1 MKRILLFLVALC
13 LCIKG
18 FSQAPPFLDD
28 VVLWY
33 NADSSDYQLNEP
45 ATLLQDIINSNN
57 ATEGNATL
65 RATFDSIAGIGR
77 VYSFD
82 NTTRYTTPSLEFKT
96 FIGLFKN
103 TGNDNSRLFNRNSS
117 VNGVFFT
124 TDNLRLNYSGSGSG
138 GTVDI
143 PTDFN
148 EWILLMVTTSTE
160 NEANFAR
167 INFSQTSLPVG
178 QELMSGVIRIGN
190 PTGSF
195 TGYLKEFVYLD
206 RVISESEAVE
216 IENYYTNIYAPPLY
230 LGSEIYTSD
239 FCPVQIGVSER
250 YLSWTWS
257 TGQIGDSL
265 TITKSGKYWVDAI
278 DIFGRHLTD
287 TVNVQ
292 FPGNFI
298 SPFALCAGSDSLYDP
313 GLDAFDI
320 TWQDGST
327 GFDYLIT
334 EPGEYYLTVNDT
346 SGCSYSDT
354 LQVSAD
360 LFPIET
366 ALGYNTPFC
375 LGNELYLSSG
385 FAEAET
391 YTWSTGEETAFIS
404 PTISGT
410 YWVEATNANGC
421 VGRDTVDLVIA
432 GAAPVVEFTNG
443 TACEANAV
451 VFTDQTDDEG
461 SGIVNQTWV
470 AGDALGVD
478 SLQGGVVEYTFPAT
492 GSYPIELTV
501 LLANGCSGTGRD
513 TVVVHPLPVVG
524 FNFDSVIPCAGNEVA
539 YESQSGVPGNDTIS
553 AYHWLFGNGTTDTGI
568 VGTTVFENLGVNTVQ
583 LSITTSAGCV
593 DSLLSNVVVLG
604 SPVADFDW
612 SPVCVGMPTVFEE
625 NVNTTES
632 GPVFYNWQ
640 FGDGFFSNF
649 PNTSHV
655 YQNAGVY
662 NVKLTATG
670 NDFGGAG
677 CTHQITKQIR
687 VYNAPTGNIATADA
701 CLGDAVLLT
710 DLTQPVE
717 LDGVGDYVDSREWVL
732 PFGYGQGPISV
743 GGDSVQVWLGAEAGS
758 YVVQLHFT
766 TAAGC
771 TGSAS
776 ANVDVLELP
785 EASFTLSVP
794 EVAPPFA
801 VVPNNTSSSAE
812 GYVWLMN
819 GIVVSTDAE
828 PELAFPDSG
837 WYEVML
843 VATNSLGCNDTTAIE
858 IEVIYPVYDLGLVD
872 IRYTISNNRLALRAV
887 LANNGNVTIRSFR
900 MDVQLGLSG
909 NSNQVMEFEIDPGE
923 VKEFVLPQD
932 IEFLAARDLPYVC
945 MEVGILPLVEVDL
958 ENNALC
964 IGLEKEKA
972 VFIDPYPN
980 PVSGVVKLGFVLP
993 HAGAV
998 SVRISDA
1005 SGREVDDILMAL
1017 PAGYSLVEYD
1027 MESFSDGVYY
1037 FGYNYFG
1044 EEVVKRVLVVE

>member
-1 MKRILLFLVALC
+1 MNCNR
-13 LCIKG
+13 
-18 FSQAPPFLDD
+18 
-28 VVLWY
+28 
-33 NADSSDYQLNEP
+33 
-45 ATLLQDIINSNN
+45 
-57 ATEGNATL
+57 
-65 RATFDSIAGIGR
+65 
-77 VYSFD
+77 
-82 NTTRYTTPSLEFKT
+82 TR
-96 FIGLFKN
+96 
-103 TGNDNSRLFNRNSS
+103 RLFFSRKWNHSNIPSPVSQTNFILIRH
-117 VNGVFFT
+117 
-124 TDNLRLNYSGSGSG
+124 LRKQR
-138 GTVDI
+138 
-143 PTDFN
+143 PTQF
-148 EWILLMVTTSTE
+148 STE
-160 NEANFAR
+160 VDL
-167 INFSQTSLPVG
+167 IDPPV
-178 QELMSGVIRIGN
+178 
-190 PTGSF
+190 
-195 TGYLKEFVYLD
+195 
-206 RVISESEAVE
+206 
-216 IENYYTNIYAPPLY
+216 
-230 LGSEIYTSD
+230 
-239 FCPVQIGVSER
+239 
-250 YLSWTWS
+250 
-257 TGQIGDSL
+257 
-265 TITKSGKYWVDAI
+265 
-278 DIFGRHLTD
+278 
-287 TVNVQ
+287 
-292 FPGNFI
+292 
-298 SPFALCAGSDSLYDP
+298 
-313 GLDAFDI
+313 
-320 TWQDGST
+320 
-327 GFDYLIT
+327 
-334 EPGEYYLTVNDT
+334 
-346 SGCSYSDT
+346 
-354 LQVSAD
+354 
-360 LFPIET
+360 
-366 ALGYNTPFC
+366 FC

-391 YTWSTGEETAFIS
+391 YTWSTGEETAFVS
-404 PTISGT
+404 PTGSGT

-421 VGRDTVDLVIA
+421 VGRDTVEVVIA

-470 AGDALGVD
+470 AVDALGVD

-513 TVVVHPLPVVG
+513 TVEVHPLPVVG
-524 FNFDSVIPCAGNEVA
+524 FNFDAVIPCAGNEVA
-539 YESQSGVPGNDTIS
+539 YESESGVPGNDTIS

-583 LSITTSAGCV
+583 LFITTSAGCV

-717 LDGVGDYVDSREWVL
+717 LDGVGDYVENREWIL

-801 VVPNNTSSSAE
+801 VVPDNTSSSAE

-843 VATNSLGCNDTTAIE
+843 VATNSLGCNDTLSRHYT
-858 IEVIYPVYDLGLVD
+858 VVNPYYDLGILD
-872 IRYTISNNRLALRAV
+872 IRYALSGNRLTLRA
-887 LANNGNVTIRSFR
+887 LLINNGNTTLAGFQ
-900 MDVQLGLSG
+900 MGLNLGLSLALTQ
-909 NSNQVMEFEIDPGE
+909 QVDFTLLPGE
-923 VKEFVLPQD
+923 VVEYTLPQMFD
-932 IEFLAARDLPYVC
+932 YLPERDLPYVC
-945 MEVGILPLVEVDL
+945 MEVNLHNMGVMYDGDPANDHY
-958 ENNALC
+958 C
-964 IGLEKEKA
+964 ISIDPIKPH
-972 VFIDPYPN
+972 FIPPYPN
-980 PVSGVVKLGFVLP
+980 PATEVAKLGFVLP
-993 HAGAV
+993 FSGTV
-998 SVRISDA
+998 NIDISDVN
-1005 SGREVDDILMAL
+1005 GKHL
-1017 PAGYSLVEYD
+1017 
-1027 MESFSDGVYY
+1027 ESFSRYFEEGYTLVPYDVSGYARGVYV
-1037 FGYNYFG
+1037 FRYNFMGIEETHKVVIG
-1044 EEVVKRVLVVE
+1044 E